1 MKKISKNYKIILAIL
16 TLISVGL
23 IVAGFFVP
31 PLGVVNGSVLTAV
44 GEIFGFSALWVGVAA
59 LEKGYDATIKKGD
72 TEITITDDGPST
84 KL

>member
-1 MKKISKNYKIILAIL
+1 MKKINKNYKIILAIL
-16 TLISVGL
+16 TTISVGL

-59 LEKGYDATIKKGD
+59 LEKGTDVTVRHNN
-72 TEITITDDGPST
+72 TEININNDEGNN
-84 KL
+84 L